1 MSMTRWAKAHTAPAV
16 VSGLSAEI
24 GMTSPLGGSPRRAAA
39 IFAPPQS
46 LGCSRHDRAAGGS
59 GAPRSGSAV
68 ANALKQN
75 RAVHPEMLANIRV
88 WQQQPM
94 TRRRLL

>member
-1 MSMTRWAKAHTAPAV
+1 MTRWAKARTAQAV

-24 GMTSPLGGSPRRAAA
+24 CITSPLGGSPRKVAA

-46 LGCSRHDRAAGGS
+46 LACSRHDRAAGGS

-68 ANALKQN
+68 ANAL
-75 RAVHPEMLANIRV
+75 
-88 WQQQPM
+88 
-94 TRRRLL
+94 